1 MHPTLSDWP
10 GPRSK
15 ALLPQ
20 ILASS
25 CFSKSGRGGFARF
38 PRLRSAVEGISGH
51 VGSRACRERAG
62 MVQPPR
68 ELRGVL
74 RGRGTQL
81 VRVADDPDFFLGRRN
96 RGSFAWRSASRP
108 RNLRPDPWLRVVS
121 SLNSIDR
128 AIAASIELERRPR
141 LTPATGSPTASSS
154 ALKTRPAGLFPR
166 SISTTTPT
174 LTRPLP
180 LYQQSHRR
188 RGSR

>member
-1 MHPTLSDWP
+1 M
-10 GPRSK
+10 
-15 ALLPQ
+15 
-20 ILASS
+20 
-25 CFSKSGRGGFARF
+25 
-38 PRLRSAVEGISGH
+38 EGISGH
-51 VGSRACRERAG
+51 VGSRACLQRAG

-141 LTPATGSPTASSS
+141 LTPATGSPTAS
-154 ALKTRPAGLFPR
+154 
-166 SISTTTPT
+166 
-174 LTRPLP
+174 
-180 LYQQSHRR
+180 
-188 RGSR
+188 

>member
-1 MHPTLSDWP
+1 MPVKESKIHPTLSDWP

-96 RGSFAWRSASRP
+96 RGSFAWRSASRA
-108 RNLRPDPWLRVVS
+108 RNLSPDPPLCLASCRHS
-121 SLNSIDR
+121 GRSCDRRFDR
-128 AIAASIELERRPR
+128 ARASIEPHGRNGKPNR
-141 LTPATGSPTASSS
+141 LVVSPENPTAASS
-154 ALKTRPAGLFPR
+154 P
-166 SISTTTPT
+166 SISTPG
-174 LTRPLP
+174 LR
-180 LYQQSHRR
+180 
-188 RGSR
+188 